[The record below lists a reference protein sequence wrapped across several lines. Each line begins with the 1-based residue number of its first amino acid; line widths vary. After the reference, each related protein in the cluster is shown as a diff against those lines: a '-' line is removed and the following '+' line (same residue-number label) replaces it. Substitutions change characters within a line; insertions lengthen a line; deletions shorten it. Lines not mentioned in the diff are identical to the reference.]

1 MGGVRGAEQ
10 ESCSEAAGRGCER
23 GVDCYDPAVNHKADA
38 SGKGVP
44 GRSDSIAPGVSTELV
59 RKLTESILGE
69 ARTRHLGH
77 APLPSREAV
86 AELVELVRQLM
97 FPGFFE
103 RRGLTEENLA
113 LHVQELTARILLQS
127 EEQLRSALRYGQDVG
142 AGVGAGGGAMDGA
155 ACDRRA
161 RELSRAFVERLPEV
175 RAMLALDVQAAF
187 DGDPAALH
195 SDETI
200 FCYPG
205 VDAVFSHRV
214 AHELYRM
221 GVPLLPRI
229 IQELSHSRT
238 GIDIH
243 PGATI
248 GRSFFIDH
256 GGAVVIGETTVIGE
270 GVRIYQ
276 GVTLGAKS
284 FERDAKGRLV
294 RGKKRHP
301 TIGNRVTIFA
311 GAVILG
317 GDTVIGDDCV
327 INGSVFVTQ
336 SVPAGHIVRQKQPEL
351 VMRTN
356 RGRAGGAGPAGLED
370 TVK

>member
-1 MGGVRGAEQ
+1 
-10 ESCSEAAGRGCER
+10 
-23 GVDCYDPAVNHKADA
+23 VDCYDPAVNHKADA
-38 SGKGVP
+38 SGKGGV
-44 GRSDSIAPGVSTELV
+44 GRTESIAPGVSTELV
-59 RKLTESILGE
+59 RKLTESILNE
-69 ARTRHLGH
+69 ARTRHLGN

-86 AELVELVRQLM
+86 AELVELIRQLM

-103 RRGLTEENLA
+103 RRGLTEDNLA

-127 EEQLRSALRYGQDVG
+127 EEQLRSALRYVQDIG
-142 AGVGAGGGAMDGA
+142 AGATMKDGA

-161 RELSRAFVERLPEV
+161 RELARAFVERMPDV

-195 SDETI
+195 TDETI

-248 GRSFFIDH
+248 GKSFFIDH

-276 GVTLGAKS
+276 GVTLGAKF
-284 FERDAKGRLV
+284 FERDATGRLV

-327 INGSVFVTQ
+327 INGSVFITQ

-356 RGRAGGAGPAGLED
+356 RGLAGGAGPAGLED